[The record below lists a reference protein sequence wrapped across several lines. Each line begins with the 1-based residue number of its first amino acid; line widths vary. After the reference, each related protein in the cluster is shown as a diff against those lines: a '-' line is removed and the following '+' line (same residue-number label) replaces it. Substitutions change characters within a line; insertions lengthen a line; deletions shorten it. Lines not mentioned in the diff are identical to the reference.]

1 MSTPCRLELG
11 VTEGVAGNGRRRC
24 NGELPIPAS
33 GRHGMIQPSEY
44 LPGRLRVGQTI
55 GLDIKGHGQNPAPDV
70 TPDGLWVNQVRRTN
84 RHANTDVGGQVYVW
98 HDRYLLNIRRTA
110 KPLDG
115 VADLTFKRRD

>member
-55 GLDIKGHGQNPAPDV
+55 GLDIKGHGQNEDATFRPRSRHV
-70 TPDGLWVNQVRRTN
+70 LLQTGTSVRVRK
-84 RHANTDVGGQVYVW
+84 
-98 HDRYLLNIRRTA
+98 LSIMS
-110 KPLDG
+110 
-115 VADLTFKRRD
+115 